1 MYPKYP
7 TGPMMHPGQA
17 MHPYLVPQGPH
28 ASHAHGF
35 CASCCHP
42 AAQCSCHRS
51 CRKIEKELLVQPDT
65 ASGGIIHPGTDKNIL
80 NTAVPA
86 DHAKAKAFALMDL
99 ISPLE
104 TPAAAGDEK
113 AATDA
118 RISMQGA
125 SYLRQAVTANKAA
138 IGMKNTVIGGGC
150 CVHLSIEYM
159 QMTPLIPLTA
169 LAGVLVMDS
178 KATMMAWGKM
188 FTDDGFHVKEC
199 IISTQP
205 GAHLWVLSINAI
217 TRVRWCE
224 IVSC

>member
-7 TGPMMHPGQA
+7 TGPMMQPA
-17 MHPYLVPQGPH
+17 MHPYLAPQGAHAPH
-28 ASHAHGF
+28 AHSF

-42 AAQCSCHRS
+42 IAQCSCHRS
-51 CRKIEKELLVQPDT
+51 CRKIEKELLVQPGT
-65 ASGGIIHPGTDKNIL
+65 ASKEVINQGIGKDIL
-80 NTAVPA
+80 NTAAPF
-86 DHAKAKAFALMDL
+86 DPAKAKAFALMDL

-104 TPAAAGDEK
+104 TPATAGDEK
-113 AATDA
+113 AATDS
-118 RISMQGA
+118 RFSMQGV

-159 QMTPLIPLTA
+159 QMNPLIPLTA

-188 FTDDGFHVKEC
+188 FTDDGYHVKEC
-199 IISTQP
+199 IISTHP

-224 IVSC
+224 IISC

>member
-7 TGPMMHPGQA
+7 TGPMMQPAQP
-17 MHPYLVPQGPH
+17 MYPYPAPQGAH

-35 CASCCHP
+35 CSSCCHP
-42 AAQCSCHRS
+42 VAQCSCNRN

-65 ASGGIIHPGTDKNIL
+65 AKGRIGTNIL
-80 NTAVPA
+80 GKTAPTDSV
-86 DHAKAKAFALMDL
+86 KAKVFALMDL

-104 TPAAAGDEK
+104 SPAAAGDEK
-113 AATDA
+113 TAADA
-118 RISMQGA
+118 RLSLQGA
-125 SYLRQAVTANKAA
+125 SYLRQAVTANTAA
-138 IGMKNTVIGGGC
+138 IGMENTVIGGGC

-159 QMTPLIPLTA
+159 QLTPLIPLTA
-169 LAGVLVMDS
+169 LTGVLVMDS

-188 FTDDGFHVKEC
+188 FTNDGYHVKEC
-199 IISTQP
+199 IISTHP

-224 IVSC
+224 IISC